1 MFLVRKIRMIIYLL
15 YYVLLRI
22 NLRNAVSNMMQ
33 KIGCD
38 VLQN

>member
-33 KIGCD
+33 QIGCD